1 MQSVAADFIVQDVDA
16 QLHIRFLHLGNQTTR
31 EAREQTLVHA
41 FEVDRRTVAGQNDA
55 LTIAKEMIKDV
66 EKGVLRLNG
75 IHPFLNV
82 IHDEHVDGLIKPNEV
97 VDDVFEV
104 GIDKLRLEKACTDIK
119 HALLGIKLLAMQPN
133 GVDEVRF
140 SASRRTINKHGV
152 ELRRSRMLGNRK
164 SHAARQLVARAFDIV
179 LERKMRVEL
188 RIKFNLCHPI
198 FRLLAAALRSI
209 HIGNRFI
216 RLNIL
221 RQFVLLVGD
230 NAIGELHA
238 LAKGAIEHRTQQA

>member
-1 MQSVAADFIVQDVDA
+1 MNI
-16 QLHIRFLHLGNQTTR
+16 
-31 EAREQTLVHA
+31 
-41 FEVDRRTVAGQNDA
+41 
-55 LTIAKEMIKDV
+55 
-66 EKGVLRLNG
+66 
-75 IHPFLNV
+75 

-104 GIDKLRLEKACTDIK
+104 GIDKLRLAKACADIK
-119 HALLGIKLLAMQPN
+119 HALFGIKLLTMQPN
-133 GVDEVRF
+133 GVDEVRL

-152 ELRRSRMLGNRK
+152 ELRRGRMLGNRK
-164 SHAARQLVARAFDIV
+164 SHAARQLVARALNIV
-179 LERKMRVEL
+179 LEREMRVEL
-188 RIKFNLCHPI
+188 RIKFNRCRPI

-238 LAKGAIEHRTQQA
+238 LAKGAIEHRAQQA